1 MKKLHP
7 QTFTDWKAPLIVVF
21 SLLLLPIQNLR
32 SAEEL
37 KPKDSHSV
45 AAPVIAKLL
54 RQYHYN
60 HQKIDDALSS
70 ETLDLYIKS
79 LDRSRLYFLA
89 SDISEFDKF
98 RYTLDDIVFS
108 GDLEP
113 VFQIFNTWK
122 TRAEQRIEFATNRLD
137 KEFDFTIDENFTL
150 DRSAAEWAITSGEL
164 DELWRK
170 KLKNE
175 ALGLKLAD
183 QESSKIKEKL
193 KKRYATRLKNINQYN
208 SEDVFQLFINS
219 LSETFD
225 PHTSYFSPVS
235 SENFNIDMSL
245 SLQGI
250 GAQLTT
256 VDEYTKVVRILPGG
270 PADKSKQIWANDKI
284 VGVAQGKDGPIVD
297 VIGWRLDDVVQK
309 IRGKKGSTVR
319 LEIIP
324 AESPAGSPPKE
335 LTLVRDKVVI
345 EERAAKSDTAEF
357 DHEGRSYKLGVITIP
372 SFYID
377 LEAQRKGD
385 RNYKSTTR
393 DVRRL
398 IKELQ
403 GAGVDG
409 IVINLRNNGGG
420 SLQEAIE
427 LTGLFIKE
435 GPVVQQKD
443 LRGLKRVEY
452 DPDPEIVYEGPL
464 SVIVNRYSASAS
476 EIFAAAIQDYGRGIV
491 LGSQTFGKGTVQN
504 LLSLNRFIRFDDEKV
519 GQLKITVAKFYR
531 ITGASTQHR
540 GVMPDINFPSIYNEF
555 NYLGEDKQVH
565 ALPWDEISPALFQSD
580 DRVSMYLSALSL
592 DSKKRLAKNTEF
604 QYLAEG
610 IDRYKNEKDQNTIS
624 LNEAIRKTYSKE
636 RESIKLKRVNE
647 RRAAKGLKPL
657 KKGEKIARED
667 QAPDTLLEEG
677 HFILADL
684 VALSDP
690 DHATKIAKTGEKMQQ
705 PKGAR
710 SETVN
715 RNKN

>member
-1 MKKLHP
+1 MKKPHT

-70 ETLDLYIKS
+70 ETLDLYIES

-89 SDISEFDKF
+89 SDISEFEKF
-98 RYTLDDIVFS
+98 RHTLDDIVFS

-113 VFQIFNTWK
+113 VFLIFNTWK

-137 KEFDFTIDENFTL
+137 KEFDFTIDENLTL
-150 DRSAAEWAITSGEL
+150 DRSEAEWAITSSEL

-193 KKRYATRLKNINQYN
+193 KKRYATRLKRINQYN

-256 VDEYTKVVRILPGG
+256 VDEYTKVVRILTGG
-270 PADKSKQIWANDKI
+270 PADKSKLILANDKI
-284 VGVAQGKDGPIVD
+284 VGVAQGKDGQMVD

-324 AESPAGSPPKE
+324 AESPAGNPPKE
-335 LTLVRDKVVI
+335 ITLVRDKVVI
-345 EERAAKSDTAEF
+345 EERAAKSDTVEF
-357 DHEGRSYKLGVITIP
+357 DHEGRNYKLGVITIP

-377 LEAQRKGD
+377 LDAQRKGD

-403 GAGVDG
+403 EAGVDG
-409 IVINLRNNGGG
+409 IVIDLRNNGGG

-443 LRGLKRVEY
+443 LRGSKKVEY

-504 LLSLNRFIRFDDEKV
+504 LLGLNRFIRFDDEKV

-531 ITGASTQHR
+531 ITGGSTQHR
-540 GVMPDINFPSIYNEF
+540 GVIPDINFPSIYNEL

-565 ALPWDEISPALFQSD
+565 ALPWDEISPAMFQSD
-580 DRVSMYLSALSL
+580 DRVSMYLSALSFN
-592 DSKKRLAKNTEF
+592 SKKRLARNTEF
-604 QYLAEG
+604 QYLLEG
-610 IDRYKNEKDQNTIS
+610 IDRYKKEQEKNTIS
-624 LNEAIRKTYSKE
+624 LNEATRKTFSEE
-636 RESIKLKRVNE
+636 REVVKLKRVNE
-647 RRAAKGLKPL
+647 RRAAKGVKPL

-667 QAPDTLLEEG
+667 QAPDTLLEESQ
-677 HFILADL
+677 FILADL
-684 VALSDP
+684 IALSDP

>member
-1 MKKLHP
+1 MKKPHT
-7 QTFTDWKAPLIVVF
+7 QTFTDWKAPLLILF
-21 SLLLLPIQNLR
+21 SLLLLPIQNL

-70 ETLDLYIKS
+70 ETLDLYIES

-108 GDLEP
+108 GDLGP

-122 TRAEQRIEFATNRLD
+122 TRVEQRIEFATNRLD
-137 KEFDFTIDENFTL
+137 KEFDFTIDENLTL
-150 DRSAAEWAITSGEL
+150 DRSEAEWAITSGEL

-193 KKRYATRLKNINQYN
+193 KKRYATRQKNIEQYN
-208 SEDVFQLFINS
+208 SEDVFQFFINS

-256 VDEYTKVVRILPGG
+256 EDEYTKVVRIITGG

-284 VGVAQGKDGPIVD
+284 VGVAQGKDGQIVD

-309 IRGKKGSTVR
+309 IRGKKGSIVR

-345 EERAAKSDTAEF
+345 EERAAKSDTVEF
-357 DHEGRSYKLGVITIP
+357 DHEGRSYKLGLITIP

-377 LEAQRKGD
+377 LDAQRKGD

-398 IKELQ
+398 IKELH

-409 IVINLRNNGGG
+409 IVIDLRNNGGG

-443 LRGLKRVEY
+443 LQGSKRVEY

-531 ITGASTQHR
+531 ITGGSTQHR
-540 GVMPDINFPSIYNEF
+540 GVIPDINFPSIYNEF

-565 ALPWDEISPALFQSD
+565 ALPWDEISPAMFQSD
-580 DRVSMYLSALSL
+580 DRVSMHLSALSL
-592 DSKKRLAKNTEF
+592 DSKKRLTKNTEF
-604 QYLAEG
+604 QYLVEG
-610 IDRYKNEKDQNTIS
+610 IDRYKKEKDQNTIS
-624 LNEAIRKTYSKE
+624 LNEATRKTHSEE
-636 RESIKLKRVNE
+636 REAVKLKRVNE
-647 RRAAKGLKPL
+647 RRAAKNLKPL

-667 QAPDTLLEEG
+667 RAPDTLLEEG

-684 VALSDP
+684 IALSDP
-690 DHATKIAKTGEKMQQ
+690 DHATKLAKTAEKMQQ

-715 RNKN
+715 RKKN